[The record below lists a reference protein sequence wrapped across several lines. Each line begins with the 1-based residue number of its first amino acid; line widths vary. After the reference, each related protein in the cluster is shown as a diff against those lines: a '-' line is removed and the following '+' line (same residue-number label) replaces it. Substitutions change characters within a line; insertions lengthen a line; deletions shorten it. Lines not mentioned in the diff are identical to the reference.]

1 MKLIIYLT
9 DNNLILYQIKANK
22 ILQSQDFLIE
32 DSQLFDELI
41 KYKKVFILVD
51 SIDETINLDW
61 APRLNYFDR
70 NIFAKHRTSKSAAVF
85 NQKFSWLNNF
95 KTGLNSHRLSLQQYK
110 IISLNK
116 FTSLAN
122 IIKFLEQQKIKFEL
136 ELTSL
141 LLKEYPLKITKI
153 KQTSLV
159 TFILNSNK
167 LKQLLIDNKKLLFH
181 RQASIN
187 SLDELSMEKSL
198 ALDFIAKNNL
208 LEPNKLIKTL
218 ELEISQE
225 QLILFFSKKL
235 LNPFYKV
242 FYQPKESYKQLFW
255 LLILS
260 FTLFLTWFYFQ
271 PINKKQFTENK
282 PIAELQP
289 DLVIE
294 QIEDSKE
301 EITAKTEIIK
311 KPANKIKIQALAQIG
326 EQQLIQINNK
336 LLKKNDEL
344 NQVTV
349 IEISQQT
356 IKLGYK
362 GQEKTVLIGEEY
374 DLNRWPELAN
384 PAKRLSIKIN
394 N

>member
-1 MKLIIYLT
+1 MRLIIYLT
-9 DNNLILYQIKANK
+9 DNNLTLYQVKFNKVIK
-22 ILQSQDFLIE
+22 SQPFLIE
-32 DSQLFDELI
+32 NDQLFNELS
-41 KYKKVFILVD
+41 KHKKVSILVE
-51 SIDETINLDW
+51 SIEEIINLDW
-61 APRLNYFDR
+61 APRLNYIDR
-70 NIFAKHRTSKSAAVF
+70 KAFAQHKISKSPAVF
-85 NQKFSWLNNF
+85 NQKLSWLNNF
-95 KTGLNSHRLSLQQYK
+95 HPNLKDQGLNSQRYK
-110 IISLNK
+110 ITCLNK
-116 FTSLAN
+116 FVNLTTIL
-122 IIKFLEQQKIKFEL
+122 KFLEQQKIKFEL

-141 LLKEYPLKITKI
+141 LLKKYSLNAIDLKQTYLISFVLKSTKI
-153 KQTSLV
+153 
-159 TFILNSNK
+159 
-167 LKQLLIDNKKLLFH
+167 KQLLIDNKKLLFH

-336 LLKKNDEL
+336 LLKPNDEL
-344 NQVTV
+344 NQLTV
-349 IEISQQT
+349 IEISQQV
-356 IKLGYK
+356 IKLSYK
-362 GQEKTVLIGEEY
+362 GQEKTVQIGEEY
-374 DLNRWPELAN
+374 DLNRWPELTN

-394 N
+394 H